1 MLERILFGRKEI
13 ALPNTKR
20 LSWQIRYCCQVK
32 SSEVKSSHMK
42 LTLSVQSKQVPL

>member
-13 ALPNTKR
+13 AKYKD